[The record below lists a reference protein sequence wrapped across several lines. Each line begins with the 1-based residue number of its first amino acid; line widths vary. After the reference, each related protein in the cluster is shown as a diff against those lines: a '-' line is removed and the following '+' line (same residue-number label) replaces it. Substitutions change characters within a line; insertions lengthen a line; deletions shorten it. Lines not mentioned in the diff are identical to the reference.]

1 MAEYAIETKGLT
13 VYYGRHRGIIDV
25 DLRVAKGEIF
35 GFLGPNG
42 AGKTTTERVLLDIIR
57 PTAGSARMLG
67 LDCQKEG
74 VQARAKVGYLPGE
87 LSFYDNMKA
96 NQFFQMYHS
105 LQGDG
110 TDATYWQSLAERLD
124 LDTSRKIR
132 EFSRGNKQKVG
143 IVLAF
148 MNKPALLILDEPTS
162 GLDPLVQQTVMD
174 MIREARNAGTT
185 VFFSSHNLP
194 EVQAVCDR
202 VGIIR
207 EGRLVATERI
217 EDLMKQ
223 QLKRLRLSFSSMP
236 PAAAFGQ
243 EGVTEIERDGQTVL
257 LEVRDNLNAVL
268 ETAVT
273 YHVTDIETESV
284 SLEEVFL
291 AYYGKG
297 NGGNHA

>member
-1 MAEYAIETKGLT
+1 YYPHLSHGRSRAAVSGVLWSSLHTLIPTISSAAVFFIGAYFLSPSDFGLVGFASALVSIAI
-13 VYYGRHRGIIDV
+13 
-25 DLRVAKGEIF
+25 A
-35 GFLGPNG
+35 
-42 AGKTTTERVLLDIIR
+42 
-57 PTAGSARMLG
+57 
-67 LDCQKEG
+67 
-74 VQARAKVGYLPGE
+74 
-87 LSFYDNMKA
+87 
-96 NQFFQMYHS
+96 
-105 LQGDG
+105 
-110 TDATYWQSLAERLD
+110 
-124 LDTSRKIR
+124 
-132 EFSRGNKQKVG
+132 FSP
-143 IVLAF
+143 LAF
-148 MNKPALLILDEPTS
+148 GEA
-162 GLDPLVQQTVMD
+162 LVQQTVMD
-174 MIREARNAGTT
+174 MIREAQNAGTT